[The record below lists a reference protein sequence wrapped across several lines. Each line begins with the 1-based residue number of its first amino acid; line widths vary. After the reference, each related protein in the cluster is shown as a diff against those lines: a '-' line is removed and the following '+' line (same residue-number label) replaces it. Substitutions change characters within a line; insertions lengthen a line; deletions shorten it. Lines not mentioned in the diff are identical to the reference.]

1 MENETNAPVLAA
13 AKAPVTDIVKALT
26 NKKDLFVAKSAEQ
39 ETLKSSLKGATQEV
53 AAASSSLYDEFSSR
67 IEAVSGLVGKKTPLG
82 QQILKLRADLL
93 RANRSNGS
101 NGSADEPANI
111 TVPSVVPVPD
121 AKAA

>member
-1 MENETNAPVLAA
+1 MKPTPRCS
-13 AKAPVTDIVKALT
+13 PRRRRRSRIVKALT

-82 QQILKLRADLL
+82 QQFLKLRADLL

-101 NGSADEPANI
+101 AGEPANI